1 MGLIDQGLGGLSN
14 VAFYAMAFV
23 LVLTPVVFIHEL
35 GHFLV
40 ARWCG
45 VKVKD
50 FSIGFGR
57 EIFGFY
63 DRHGTRWRFGWLPL
77 GGYVKFMDDDNAS
90 SFPSRDSLERLTPA
104 ERQGAFQTKPLWA
117 RAAIVAAG
125 PIANFLL
132 AIGIFTLMF
141 AFLGEMVT
149 PPRVGAVEPAGPAAK
164 AGFLPNDTIR
174 SIDGQEVGSYAD
186 VERIITLSAD
196 RELIF
201 DVDRAGASVKLKAAP
216 VWRELPDPSGR
227 KVSRPTIGIEP
238 PPMPPRVGGVVAG
251 APAATAG
258 FQPGDVIVSIDGKS
272 VRSFVDMQKIVSVSA
287 GRELAFE
294 IDRGGTRLEIKAT
307 PAERELTGREGNKIK
322 QGVIG
327 IKGVQEGEYRR
338 YGPVEAFTQAVSRT
352 YAIIADSLTAL
363 YQIATRSM
371 PADQLRGPL
380 GIAEM
385 SAQVA
390 TWGPVALI
398 SFVALISVAIGF
410 FNLLPV
416 PVLDG
421 GHLLF
426 YAIEAVRR
434 EPLSERTQEISFRIG
449 LALVLLLFVFVTV
462 IDVRRW
468 VG

>member
-1 MGLIDQGLGGLSN
+1 
-14 VAFYAMAFV
+14 
-23 LVLTPVVFIHEL
+23 
-35 GHFLV
+35 
-40 ARWCG
+40 
-45 VKVKD
+45 VK
-50 FSIGFGR
+50 
-57 EIFGFY
+57 
-63 DRHGTRWRFGWLPL
+63 
-77 GGYVKFMDDDNAS
+77 
-90 SFPSRDSLERLTPA
+90 
-104 ERQGAFQTKPLWA
+104 
-117 RAAIVAAG
+117 
-125 PIANFLL
+125 
-132 AIGIFTLMF
+132 
-141 AFLGEMVT
+141 
-149 PPRVGAVEPAGPAAK
+149 
-164 AGFLPNDTIR
+164 
-174 SIDGQEVGSYAD
+174 
-186 VERIITLSAD
+186 
-196 RELIF
+196 
-201 DVDRAGASVKLKAAP
+201 P
-216 VWRELPDPSGR
+216 VWRELPDPTGR
-227 KVSRPTIGIEP
+227 KVSRPTIGIES

-251 APAATAG
+251 APAAAAG
-258 FQPGDVIVSIDGKS
+258 FQAGDVIVSIDGKS
-272 VRSFVDMQKIVSVSA
+272 VKSFADMQKIVSGNP
-287 GRELAFE
+287 GRELAFQ
-294 IDRGGTRLEIKAT
+294 IDRGGERVDVKVV
-307 PAERELTGREGNKIK
+307 PAEREAADRDGNKVR

-338 YGPVEAFTQAVSRT
+338 YAPVEALGQAVSRT
-352 YAIIADSLTAL
+352 FSIIGDSLTAL

-371 PADQLRGPL
+371 PVDQLRGPA

-385 SAQVA
+385 AGQVA